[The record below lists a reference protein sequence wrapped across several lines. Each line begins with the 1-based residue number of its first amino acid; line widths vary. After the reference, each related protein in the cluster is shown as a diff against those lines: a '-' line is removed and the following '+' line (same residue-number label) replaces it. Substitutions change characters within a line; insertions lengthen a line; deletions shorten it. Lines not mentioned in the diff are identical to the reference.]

1 MTVSVTVDSITLGDS
16 PLVTVDGEIVPAVG
30 GAGGGLGGGE
40 PRSHGAGGEPSA
52 SGGGGEPSATGS
64 SGEPR

>member
-1 MTVSVTVDSITLGDS
+1 MAVSVTVDSITLVDS
-16 PLVTVDGEIVPAVG
+16 PLVTVDGEIIPAVG

-40 PRSHGAGGEPSA
+40 PRSSGASGEPGASGSSGEPSA
-52 SGGGGEPSATGS
+52 SGS